1 MLKGKFDNLKNLSK
15 TVPGESNGFAAN
27 PDRVA
32 VPIAGPGGKIAVF
45 EASRP
50 GRIPDGVQ
58 PVLIN
63 GATVLDFGFDPFDN
77 TSKFALFFTFWNT
90 LTSHIPITVIITR
103 TSAYNNFKCQ
113 NPWIVL
119 FLCISVKN

>member
-1 MLKGKFDNLKNLSK
+1 MVTSMTSSSNKSRSIFGGRLSKFKHLKGEVMLKGKFDNLKNLSK

-32 VPIAGPGGKIAVF
+32 VPISGPGGKIAVF

-77 TSKFALFFTFWNT
+77 TSKL
-90 LTSHIPITVIITR
+90 
-103 TSAYNNFKCQ
+103 
-113 NPWIVL
+113 
-119 FLCISVKN
+119 

>member
-1 MLKGKFDNLKNLSK
+1 MSKFKHLKGEVMLKGKFENLKNLSK

-77 TSKFALFFTFWNT
+77 TSKFTH
-90 LTSHIPITVIITR
+90 LTSYSYYDRTVVTITR
-103 TSAYNNFKCQ
+103 VYYNFKCQ
-113 NPWIVL
+113 NLWI
-119 FLCISVKN
+119 